1 MTEPEPRAQLTDIA
15 GGDDAL
21 ARILRDQLQ
30 RLVGAPAVDP
40 KWRELARDVLAG
52 RVSLRDA
59 VRSEAYS
66 DLFASS
72 AQALREWSSRHDVRE
87 QQAAADRAIALHH
100 DLLRR
105 IAGSDSP
112 RDA

>member
-1 MTEPEPRAQLTDIA
+1 MTEPAPRRPLTDIA

-21 ARILRDQLQ
+21 ARVLRDQLE
-30 RLVGAPAVDP
+30 RLVAAPAVHP

-59 VRSEAYS
+59 IRSEAYG
-66 DLFASS
+66 DLFAGS
-72 AQALREWSSRHDVRE
+72 AEALREWSSRHDTGE

-105 IAGSDSP
+105 IAGSDTP